1 MSSRL
6 SPSRFSL
13 CRCLAPALV
22 LSALAPTVW
31 SQPIGQ
37 QYGADDVASV
47 FDMQHPRYGVKTPV
61 SSQGFELRVVQ
72 NKKGETKQ
80 VSAKGPDGVLRL
92 FDLSSIAG
100 VVHRMWVADGRLVV
114 CAWANHSLRG
124 DVTLFDLASGRQLD
138 NFWGQNV
145 SASPDG
151 RRIAFERFH
160 PAPFA
165 PQGESQY
172 RLYDV
177 FSTPQA
183 NRPSYSK
190 KHPAGPTDGDTLSN
204 FAPGVALYPL
214 SARELARSTVVDAAA
229 DRHVSLSRLVWSAD
243 GRELAVLDA
252 HAGKAWLVMIDT
264 SRAVYPGAVPA
275 YAAALPELAKLCSVV
290 DADDPEQ
297 ALDEDCVS
305 TNDDRVDLRFERDAV
320 VVSITPSEPGQ
331 QGVTARVS
339 RQRLKPVAQARYG
352 DDAE

>member
-1 MSSRL
+1 MPSRFLPFVRGLVPTLALFAL
-6 SPSRFSL
+6 SPS
-13 CRCLAPALV
+13 
-22 LSALAPTVW
+22 VW
-31 SQPIGQ
+31 SQPIGDQ
-37 QYGADDVASV
+37 FGADDVASV
-47 FDMQHPRYGVKTPV
+47 FDMRHTHYGVKTPV
-61 SSQGFELRVVQ
+61 LSQGFELRVVQ
-72 NKKGETKQ
+72 NKAGETKQ

-92 FDLSSIAG
+92 FDVSGITG

-124 DVTLFDLASGRQLD
+124 DVTVFDLASGRQLD

-190 KHPAGPTDGDTLSN
+190 KHPAGPADGDNLGN
-204 FAPGVALYPL
+204 FEPGVALYPL

-229 DRHVSLSRLVWSAD
+229 DRHVSLSPLVWSAD
-243 GRELAVLDA
+243 GRELAVLDM
-252 HAGKAWLVMIDT
+252 HAGKAWLVLIDT
-264 SRAVYPGAVPA
+264 SRAIYPGAVPA
-275 YAAALPELAKLCSVV
+275 HAAAVPELAKLCSVV

-297 ALDEDCVS
+297 APDEDCVRA
-305 TNDDRVDLRFERDAV
+305 DDGRVDLRFERDAV
-320 VVSITPSEPGQ
+320 VVAITPREPEQ
-331 QGVTARVS
+331 KALTVRVS

-352 DDAE
+352 DDAD